1 MNRMASRDGQCETK
15 DKEEYGLKIN
25 MNSVVH
31 KTIKT
36 LKGLYSESMEDD
48 ILQEL
53 TQFETVYNF
62 AAWNLS
68 KRKVPAS

>member
-1 MNRMASRDGQCETK
+1 MNRMASRDDKCETK

-62 AAWNLS
+62 AA
-68 KRKVPAS
+68 